1 MFGVSFPVSKA
12 GYHWASKGDINAYF
26 AFLLD
31 CIVNLFVL
39 SALLT
44 AFGFPADIIYS
55 RIIPG
60 AVAAITLGNLGFAWL
75 SFRTAKQTNNP
86 YVTAPPSGLDMPTT
100 VAMVIAVMGPVF
112 IMEKSNGVAVEE
124 AATIAWHIGMAATI
138 WIGVTKAVLSFFS
151 RAIARFIPPSALI
164 GAIVGI
170 AIVWLGAN
178 AMYGVLELPT
188 VGLLSFA
195 IMAIALIAGHVL
207 PGRFPGAVLALLVG
221 TLAYYVL
228 GAMGVLDA
236 LGHSFAWPTNEATVA
251 AVPMLRLGGLEEFF
265 GGSVVYLPAIL
276 PFAVLVAASAINIT
290 TALKLVGDEFR
301 PDRIIQVDAAATV
314 LGALLGSV
322 VQTTAYFGHTT
333 YKRMG
338 ARSAYVLGVAATV
351 AIGGF
356 LGVIS
361 TLIGLIPSAAIK
373 PILIVVAFDI
383 VRLAFERL
391 PGSHGPVIAIAM
403 LPGILNFT
411 QYKVGE
417 LFGNV
422 RMAAERM
429 AVNVSEIVSPMW
441 MENYQLLLV
450 LSRGYVVTSLLWAAA
465 LALIIDGKFMRAGV
479 IFLTASV
486 ATLFGVIHS
495 IHPAGALYLPWNMP
509 SEGVHQASLLLPN
522 DLAVGYALAAITVFV
537 VGWWVQKYGEVVL
550 QSHDQ

>member
-1 MFGVSFPVSKA
+1 MLGISFPVSKG
-12 GYHWASKGDINAYF
+12 GYHWAAKGDVNAYF

-55 RIIPG
+55 KIIPG

-75 SFRTAKQTNNP
+75 SFRTAKRTGNP
-86 YVTAPPSGLDMPTT
+86 QITAPPSGLDMPTT

-138 WIGVTKAVLSFFS
+138 WIGVTKAFLSFFS
-151 RAIARFIPPSALI
+151 RAIAHFIPPSALI

-228 GAMGVLDA
+228 GSMGVLDA
-236 LGHSFAWPTNEATVA
+236 LGHSFSWPSGDATA
-251 AVPMLRLGGLEEFF
+251 AVLPMLRMGGLEEFF
-265 GGSVVYLPAIL
+265 GGSLVYLPAIL

-290 TALKLVGDEFR
+290 TALKLVGDDFR
-301 PDRIIQVDAAATV
+301 PDRIIQVDATATI

-338 ARSAYVLGVAATV
+338 ARSAYALAVAATV
-351 AIGGF
+351 MIGGF

-361 TLIGLIPSAAIK
+361 TLIGLIPGAAIK

-391 PGSHGPVIAIAM
+391 PGSHGPVIALAM

-417 LFGNV
+417 LLGNV

-429 AVNVSEIVSPMW
+429 AININELVSPMW
-441 MENYQLLLV
+441 MDSYQLLLV

-465 LALIIDGKFMRAGV
+465 LAFIIDGRFMRAGV
-479 IFLTASV
+479 IFLISAVSTM
-486 ATLFGVIHS
+486 FGVIHS

-509 SEGVHQASLLLPN
+509 SEGVHQASMLLPA
-522 DLAVGYALAAITVFV
+522 DLATGYGLAAITVFI
-537 VGWWVQKYGEVVL
+537 VGWMIERSGEVII
-550 QSHDQ
+550 SDYK

>member
-1 MFGVSFPVSKA
+1 MLGMSFPVSKG
-12 GYHWASKGDINAYF
+12 GYHWADKGDINAYF
-26 AFLLD
+26 AFMLD

-44 AFGFPADIIYS
+44 AFGFPAEIIYT

-60 AVAAITLGNLGFAWL
+60 AVAAITIGNIGFAWL
-75 SFRTAKQTNNP
+75 SFRTAKQTGNP
-86 YVTAPPSGLDMPTT
+86 NITAPPSGLDMPTT

-112 IMEKSNGVAVEE
+112 IMEKSNGLAVEE

-138 WIGVTKAVLSFFS
+138 WIGVTKAILSFFS
-151 RAIARFIPPSALI
+151 RAIAKFVPPSALI

-178 AMYGVLELPT
+178 AMYGVMELPT

-228 GAMGVLDA
+228 GSMGVLDA
-236 LGHSFAWPTNEATVA
+236 LGHSFSWPSGDATA
-251 AVPMLRLGGLEEFF
+251 AAIPMLNIGGLNELF
-265 GGSVVYLPAIL
+265 GGSLVYLPAIL

-290 TALKLVGDEFR
+290 TALKLVGDDFR
-301 PDRIIQVDAAATV
+301 PDRIIQVDAAATI

-338 ARSAYVLGVAATV
+338 ARSAYVLAVAFTV
-351 AIGGF
+351 MVGGF

-361 TLIGLIPSAAIK
+361 TLIGLIPGAAIK

-417 LFGNV
+417 LLGNV
-422 RMAAERM
+422 SAAASRMS
-429 AVNVSEIVSPMW
+429 VNIVELVSPMW
-441 MENYQLLLV
+441 LEGYQLLLV

-465 LALIIDGKFMRAGV
+465 LAFIIDGKFMRAGV
-479 IFLTASV
+479 IFIVASV
-486 ATLFGVIHS
+486 STMFGIIHS
-495 IHPAGALYLPWNMP
+495 IHPSGALYLPWNMP
-509 SEGVHQASLLLPN
+509 SEGVHQASLLLPV
-522 DLAVGYALAAITVFV
+522 DLASGYGLAAVTVFV
-537 VGWWVQKYGEVVL
+537 VGWWIERSGEVVL
-550 QSHDQ
+550 PDHK